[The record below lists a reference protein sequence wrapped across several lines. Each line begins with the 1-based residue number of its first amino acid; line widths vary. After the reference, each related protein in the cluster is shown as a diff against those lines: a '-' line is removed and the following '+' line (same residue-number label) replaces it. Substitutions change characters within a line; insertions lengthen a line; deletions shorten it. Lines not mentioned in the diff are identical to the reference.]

1 MPVCRRARGPS
12 RGSPL
17 PVGQIVTFA
26 EPVVAVIFMDAMNPN
41 TKKKL
46 TRVVTVAGAVGL
58 LLLIFRVVP
67 FAEVMRSIR
76 SAEPTKLAIGF
87 VLLFVARLIAA
98 WRMKLLTDQQNLRL
112 SMPEIFEIGTTSTFY
127 GLILPGTL
135 SGGLIRW
142 YKLARQGNAVGALA
156 SLTWDRLA
164 DTVAVAILGIAA
176 LALSRPTGA
185 HLVVGPGLLGVT
197 VALLALYLAGF
208 SEVVGNLVLSP
219 IDAAAR
225 RLRDGWLRSK
235 LEAVGVAA
243 RAYHGLG
250 AVFPTKVAFW
260 SLAVQLVGSV
270 GFYVWAQALGSP
282 VGLAEVTWAR
292 ACYTLV
298 LLLPITFAGLG
309 AREGVL
315 ILLLKPYGVT
325 GADAVALSFIQLAG
339 TLILAI
345 LGGLYE
351 LRNFWRR
358 RVEPDASAVTPEPRL
373 VGSPD
378 DSDQRPSVR
387 P

>member
-1 MPVCRRARGPS
+1 
-12 RGSPL
+12 
-17 PVGQIVTFA
+17 
-26 EPVVAVIFMDAMNPN
+26 MNPEAKR
-41 TKKKL
+41 TL
-46 TRVVTVAGAVGL
+46 TRVLTVAGAVGL

-67 FAEVMRSIR
+67 FADVMRSIR
-76 SAEPTKLAIGF
+76 SAEPAKLAIGF
-87 VLLFVARLIAA
+87 VLLFVARILAA
-98 WRMKLLTDQQNLRL
+98 YRMKLLTDEQDLRL
-112 SMPEIFEIGTTSTFY
+112 TMPEIFEIGTTSTFY

-135 SGGLIRW
+135 SGGLVRW

-164 DTVAVAILGIAA
+164 DTVAVGIVGILGWW
-176 LALSRPTGA
+176 LSEPTGA
-185 HLVVGPGLLGVT
+185 HALVGPGLLGVSLGL
-197 VALLALYLAGF
+197 VALYLAGF
-208 SEVVGNLVLSP
+208 SELVGNVVLQP

-225 RLRDGWLRSK
+225 RLRPGGWLRGK

-243 RAYHGLG
+243 RSYHGLG
-250 AVFPTKVAFW
+250 AVFPTKVAVY

-325 GADAVALSFIQLAG
+325 GADAVALSFIQLGG
-339 TLILAI
+339 TMILAI

-351 LRNFWRR
+351 FRTFWRR
-358 RVEPDASAVTPEPRL
+358 RGEPGPAPVPREAPLVSPAPE
-373 VGSPD
+373 GED
-378 DSDQRPSVR
+378 GQRR
-387 P
+387 

>member
-1 MPVCRRARGPS
+1 M
-12 RGSPL
+12 SPE
-17 PVGQIVTFA
+17 I
-26 EPVVAVIFMDAMNPN
+26 
-41 TKKKL
+41 KKTL
-46 TRVVTVAGAVGL
+46 TRVLTVAGAIGL

-67 FAEVMRSIR
+67 FADVMRSIR

-87 VLLFVARLIAA
+87 VLLFVARVVAA
-98 WRMKLLTDQQNLRL
+98 WRMKLLTDEQDLRL
-112 SMPEIFEIGTTSTFY
+112 SLPEIFEIGTTSTFY

-164 DTVAVAILGIAA
+164 DTVAVAILGVAA
-176 LALSRPTGA
+176 WALSRPTGA
-185 HLVVGPGLLGVT
+185 HALVGPGLLGVT
-197 VALLALYLAGF
+197 VALVALYLAGF
-208 SEVVGNLVLSP
+208 SELVGNVVLRP

-225 RLRDGWLRSK
+225 RLRAGWLRSK

-243 RAYHGLG
+243 RSYHGLG
-250 AVFPTKVAFW
+250 AVFPTKVGLW

-315 ILLLKPYGVT
+315 ILLLQPYGVT

-351 LRNFWRR
+351 FRTFWRR
-358 RVEPDASAVTPEPRL
+358 RVEPEPVAIPAEPPL
-373 VGSPD
+373 VGSAGEPE
-378 DSDQRPSVR
+378 QRPSAR

>member
-1 MPVCRRARGPS
+1 M
-12 RGSPL
+12 SP
-17 PVGQIVTFA
+17 G
-26 EPVVAVIFMDAMNPN
+26 
-41 TKKKL
+41 TKKTL
-46 TRVVTVAGAVGL
+46 TRVFTVAGAIGL

-67 FAEVMRSIR
+67 LADVTRSIR

-87 VLLFVARLIAA
+87 ALLFLARLIAA
-98 WRMKLLTDQQNLRL
+98 WRMKLLTDAQDLRL

-142 YKLARQGNAVGALA
+142 YKLARQGNALGALA

-164 DTVAVAILGIAA
+164 DTVAVALIGIIGWG
-176 LALSRPTGA
+176 LSKPTGA
-185 HLVVGPGLLGVT
+185 HAVVGSGLLGVSIGL
-197 VALLALYLAGF
+197 VALYLAGF
-208 SEVVGNLVLSP
+208 SETVGNLVLRP
-219 IDAAAR
+219 IDAAGR
-225 RLRDGWLRSK
+225 RLREGWLRGK
-235 LEAVGVAA
+235 LEAVAAAA
-243 RAYHGLG
+243 RSYHGRG
-250 AVFPTKVAFW
+250 AVFPTKVAIY

-315 ILLLKPYGVT
+315 ILLLQPYGVT
-325 GADAVALSFIQLAG
+325 GADAVALSFIQVGG

-345 LGGLYE
+345 LGGMYE
-351 LRNFWRR
+351 FRTFWRR
-358 RVEPDASAVTPEPRL
+358 RTDPDPAPAPREAPLVTSARDAGEGR
-373 VGSPD
+373 GG
-378 DSDQRPSVR
+378 
-387 P
+387 

>member
-1 MPVCRRARGPS
+1 M
-12 RGSPL
+12 SP
-17 PVGQIVTFA
+17 
-26 EPVVAVIFMDAMNPN
+26 E
-41 TKKKL
+41 TKKTL
-46 TRVVTVAGAVGL
+46 TRVLTVAAAVGL

-67 FAEVMRSIR
+67 FADVVRSLR
-76 SAEPTKLAIGF
+76 SAEPGKLGIGF
-87 VLLFVARLIAA
+87 ALLFLARLLAA
-98 WRMKLLTDQQNLRL
+98 WRMKLLTDEQDLRL
-112 SMPEIFEIGTTSTFY
+112 TMPEIFEIGTTSTFY

-164 DTVAVAILGIAA
+164 DTVAVAIIGIIGWR
-176 LALSRPTGA
+176 LSKPAGA
-185 HLVVGPGLLGVT
+185 HAVIGPGLLGVSL
-197 VALLALYLAGF
+197 ALIALYLAGF
-208 SEVVGNLVLSP
+208 SQIVGNVVLRP

-225 RLRDGWLRSK
+225 RLREGWLRGK
-235 LEAVGVAA
+235 LEAVAVAA
-243 RAYHGLG
+243 RSYHGLG
-250 AVFPTKVAFW
+250 VVFPTKVAVY

-315 ILLLKPYGVT
+315 ILLLQPYGVT
-325 GADAVALSFIQLAG
+325 GADAVALSFIQLGG

-345 LGGLYE
+345 LGGVFE
-351 LRNFWRR
+351 FRNFWRR
-358 RVEPDASAVTPEPRL
+358 RAEPDPGATPDVPPLVSSARDGKESGR
-373 VGSPD
+373 
-378 DSDQRPSVR
+378 R
-387 P
+387 

>member
-1 MPVCRRARGPS
+1 M
-12 RGSPL
+12 SPE
-17 PVGQIVTFA
+17 I
-26 EPVVAVIFMDAMNPN
+26 
-41 TKKKL
+41 KKTL
-46 TRVVTVAGAVGL
+46 TRVLTVAGAIGL

-67 FAEVMRSIR
+67 FADVMRSIR

-87 VLLFVARLIAA
+87 VLLFAARVVAA
-98 WRMKLLTDQQNLRL
+98 WRMKLLTDEQDLRL
-112 SMPEIFEIGTTSTFY
+112 SLPEIFEIGTTSTFY

-164 DTVAVAILGIAA
+164 DTVAVAILGVVAW
-176 LALSRPTGA
+176 ALSRPTGA
-185 HLVVGPGLLGVT
+185 HALVGPGLLGVT
-197 VALLALYLAGF
+197 VALVALYLAGF
-208 SEVVGNLVLSP
+208 SELVGNVVLRP

-225 RLRDGWLRSK
+225 RLRAGWLRSK

-243 RAYHGLG
+243 RSYHGLG
-250 AVFPTKVAFW
+250 AVFPTKVGLW

-315 ILLLKPYGVT
+315 ILLLQPYGVT

-351 LRNFWRR
+351 FRTFWRR
-358 RVEPDASAVTPEPRL
+358 RVEPEPMAIPTEPPL
-373 VGSPD
+373 VGSAGEPE
-378 DSDQRPSVR
+378 QRPSAR

>member
-1 MPVCRRARGPS
+1 M
-12 RGSPL
+12 SPE
-17 PVGQIVTFA
+17 I
-26 EPVVAVIFMDAMNPN
+26 
-41 TKKKL
+41 KKTL
-46 TRVVTVAGAVGL
+46 TRVVTVAGAIGL

-67 FAEVMRSIR
+67 LADVVRSIG

-87 VLLFVARLIAA
+87 VLLFVARVVAA
-98 WRMKLLTDQQNLRL
+98 WRMKLLTDAQDLRL
-112 SMPEIFEIGTTSTFY
+112 SLPEIFEIGTTSTFY

-164 DTVAVAILGIAA
+164 DTVAVALLGVVAW
-176 LALSRPTGA
+176 ALSRPTGA
-185 HLVVGPGLLGVT
+185 HALVGPGLLGVT
-197 VALLALYLAGF
+197 VALVALYLAGF
-208 SEVVGNLVLSP
+208 SELVGNLVLRP
-219 IDAAAR
+219 IDAASR
-225 RLRDGWLRSK
+225 RLRTGWLRSK

-243 RAYHGLG
+243 RSYHGRG
-250 AVFPTKVAFW
+250 AVFPTKVGLW

-270 GFYVWAQALGSP
+270 GFYIWAQALGSP

-315 ILLLKPYGVT
+315 ILLLQPYGVT

-351 LRNFWRR
+351 FRTFWRR
-358 RVEPDASAVTPEPRL
+358 RVEPEPAPIPTEPPL
-373 VGSPD
+373 VGSAGEPE
-378 DSDQRPSVR
+378 QRPTAR

>member
-1 MPVCRRARGPS
+1 M
-12 RGSPL
+12 SP
-17 PVGQIVTFA
+17 
-26 EPVVAVIFMDAMNPN
+26 E
-41 TKKKL
+41 TKKTL
-46 TRVVTVAGAVGL
+46 TRVLTVAGAVGL

-67 FAEVMRSIR
+67 LADVLGSIR

-87 VLLFVARLIAA
+87 VLLFVARLLAA
-98 WRMKLLTDQQNLRL
+98 WRMKLLTDQQDLRL

-135 SGGLIRW
+135 SGGLVRW

-164 DTVAVAILGIAA
+164 DTVAVALLGVYAWA
-176 LALSRPTGA
+176 MSEPTGA
-185 HLVVGPGLLGVT
+185 HALVGPGLLAVT
-197 VALLALYLAGF
+197 VALIALYLAGF
-208 SEVVGNLVLSP
+208 SELIGNLVLRP

-225 RLRDGWLRSK
+225 RLRPGWLQSK
-235 LEAVGVAA
+235 LEAVGMAA
-243 RAYHGLG
+243 RSYHGLG
-250 AVFPTKVAFW
+250 AVFPTKVALW

-270 GFYVWAQALGSP
+270 GFYVWAQALGSS

-298 LLLPITFAGLG
+298 LLLPITFVGLG

-315 ILLLKPYGVT
+315 ILLLQPYGVT
-325 GADAVALSFIQLAG
+325 GADAVALSFIQLGG

-351 LRNFWRR
+351 FRNFWRR
-358 RVEPDASAVTPEPRL
+358 RSEAEAVPLATDPL
-373 VGSPD
+373 VGSPGKPEQHP
-378 DSDQRPSVR
+378 SARP
-387 P
+387 

>member
-1 MPVCRRARGPS
+1 M
-12 RGSPL
+12 SP
-17 PVGQIVTFA
+17 
-26 EPVVAVIFMDAMNPN
+26 E

-46 TRVVTVAGAVGL
+46 TRVLTVSGAVGL

-67 FAEVMRSIR
+67 FGEVMQSIR

-87 VLLFVARLIAA
+87 VLLFVARVVAA
-98 WRMKLLTDQQNLRL
+98 WRMKLLTDEQHLRL
-112 SMPEIFEIGTTSTFY
+112 SLPEIFEIGTTSTFY

-156 SLTWDRLA
+156 SLTWDRLS
-164 DTVAVAILGIAA
+164 DTVGVALLGVAA
-176 LALSRPTGA
+176 WALSRPTGA
-185 HLVVGPGLLGVT
+185 HALVGPGLLGVT
-197 VALLALYLAGF
+197 VALVALYLAGF
-208 SEVVGNLVLSP
+208 SEPIGNLVLRP
-219 IDAAAR
+219 IDAVAG
-225 RLRDGWLRSK
+225 RLRPGWLRSK
-235 LEAVGVAA
+235 LEAVDGAA
-243 RAYHGLG
+243 RSYHGLG
-250 AVFPTKVAFW
+250 PLFPTKVMLW

-292 ACYTLV
+292 ACYSLV

-339 TLILAI
+339 TLILAL
-345 LGGLYE
+345 LGGAYE
-351 LRNFWRR
+351 LRNVWRR
-358 RVEPDASAVTPEPRL
+358 RGEPEPVAVPAEPPL
-373 VGSPD
+373 VGS
-378 DSDQRPSVR
+378 SGESSQRPSAR